1 VITLKTKKNGNDELG
16 RNSITSTPRT
26 EARARSHDACHP
38 TDAIEVVSHH
48 QRNPS
53 SFINITQ
60 PASRR
65 QGIA

>member
-1 VITLKTKKNGNDELG
+1 VITLKTKKNGNDVLG
-16 RNSITSTPRT
+16 HDPITSTSRT
-26 EARARSHDACHP
+26 EALTRSHDACHP